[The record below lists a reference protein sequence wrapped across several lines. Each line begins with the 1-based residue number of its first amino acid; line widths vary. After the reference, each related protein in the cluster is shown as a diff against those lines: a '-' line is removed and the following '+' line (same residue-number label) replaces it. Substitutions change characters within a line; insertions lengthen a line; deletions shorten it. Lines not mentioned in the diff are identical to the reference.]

1 LRNQRI
7 KFEKEK
13 NFEENS
19 YQENIKILTNKIL
32 SLEKE
37 LSDYNE
43 KYNLKDE
50 FEILSV
56 INMIII

>member
-1 LRNQRI
+1 MRNQRI